1 MQNLYR
7 PTTPDAPLKR
17 EARLNVKCDELASN
31 TTAVVIAQG
40 GHPEVAATLSL
51 PFVGSK
57 ALLKLGET
65 WVTSKYKRSIARAHQ
80 EAPFRA
86 YCTEKYGWDEDDFN
100 LVYWS
105 SVGRVRRRLAT
116 EAFRQTSKI
125 MHGWLPTAHMLGHI
139 SGNTQC
145 PGCPCP
151 DETLG
156 HMLRCP
162 HHLMARKREEIIAA
176 LRKKGIGARIPR
188 RVLTAFIHLLTHYL
202 CRLEGDPLRRMP
214 DRSLRIAC
222 HQ

>member
-40 GHPEVAATLSL
+40 GHPEVAATVSL

-202 CRLEGDPLRRMP
+202 CRLEGI
-214 DRSLRIAC
+214 RSGGYPTVPCA
-222 HQ
+222 